1 MKDILRMENINKI
14 YPNGVIANNNVNF
27 SLREGE
33 IHALVGEN
41 GAGKSTLMK
50 ILFGIEKPTDGK
62 IFYQDEELT
71 IDSPLDAIKYGFGMV
86 HQHFMLVES
95 MSVAEN
101 IVLGSE
107 PGSSWNLDS
116 SIQEAQAKEII
127 DKYHFQINVKEKISD
142 LSIGLRQKVEILK
155 ALFKGAKILILD
167 EPTAVL
173 TPQETVEL
181 FEQLR
186 ILKAQGHTI
195 IFISHKLT
203 EIKEICDRITIM
215 RDATNVGVYDVESV
229 TKEEISDLMVGKSMD
244 WNIHKIPAISGD
256 TLLEVK
262 DLTVLNE
269 ANIPTLKHVSFKL
282 HRSTILGVVGIEG
295 NGQKE
300 LVDSITGLTKADS
313 GEILFKNELINS
325 MSVNDIRSLGLA
337 HIPGDR
343 MERGIAADSSIEE
356 NMFATYTND
365 NKLVNKNFLKT
376 KEINKWSNNLISEF
390 HVKASSSNVPIKM
403 LSGGNIQ
410 KVIVAREFTNNC
422 DCIIANQPTR
432 GIDIGAAKFIHKK
445 LVELRDKNAAVLL
458 LSADLSEIKS
468 LSDSLL
474 VIYNGQFVAYFEDAS
489 KVSEEELGKYMLG
502 IEKQTELE
510 IQRCER

>member
-1 MKDILRMENINKI
+1 
-14 YPNGVIANNNVNF
+14 
-27 SLREGE
+27 
-33 IHALVGEN
+33 
-41 GAGKSTLMK
+41 
-50 ILFGIEKPTDGK
+50 
-62 IFYQDEELT
+62 
-71 IDSPLDAIKYGFGMV
+71 
-86 HQHFMLVES
+86 
-95 MSVAEN
+95 
-101 IVLGSE
+101 
-107 PGSSWNLDS
+107 
-116 SIQEAQAKEII
+116 
-127 DKYHFQINVKEKISD
+127 
-142 LSIGLRQKVEILK
+142 
-155 ALFKGAKILILD
+155 
-167 EPTAVL
+167 
-173 TPQETVEL
+173 
-181 FEQLR
+181 
-186 ILKAQGHTI
+186 
-195 IFISHKLT
+195 
-203 EIKEICDRITIM
+203 
-215 RDATNVGVYDVESV
+215 
-229 TKEEISDLMVGKSMD
+229 
-244 WNIHKIPAISGD
+244 
-256 TLLEVK
+256 
-262 DLTVLNE
+262 
-269 ANIPTLKHVSFKL
+269 
-282 HRSTILGVVGIEG
+282 
-295 NGQKE
+295 
-300 LVDSITGLTKADS
+300 
-313 GEILFKNELINS
+313 

-410 KVIVAREFTNNC
+410 KVIVAREFTSNC

-510 IQRCER
+510 IKRCER